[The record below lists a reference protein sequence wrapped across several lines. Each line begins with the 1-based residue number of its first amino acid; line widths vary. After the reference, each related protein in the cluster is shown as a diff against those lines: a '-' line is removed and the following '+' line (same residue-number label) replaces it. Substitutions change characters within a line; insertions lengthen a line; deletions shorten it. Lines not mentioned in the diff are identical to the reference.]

1 MSNQEIIEK
10 LIEEDFVSVA
20 QALADQLEDMGADME
35 IVFTNREFSDSCDAC
50 ATAIRHMI
58 KLGEKSDF

>member
-10 LIEEDFVSVA
+10 LIEEDIVSVA
-20 QALADQLEDMGADME
+20 KALADELESMGADMQ
-35 IVFTNREFSDSCDAC
+35 IVFTDREFSDSCDAC